1 MGLTSEGNVLPS
13 RHGSVQPEVAPF
25 FGLCGL
31 FSLSLAAGF
40 CPCQES
46 QDRSSPSPFPL
57 STPVNPTQT
66 SALGGW
72 GTGAL
77 FIGCYGSAASRIPI
91 YLGDLG
97 DQNTVIVV
105 VVP

>member
-40 CPCQES
+40 CPCQDPRAS
-46 QDRSSPSPFPL
+46 HHPPPFPL
-57 STPVNPTQT
+57 STPVNSTQT

-77 FIGCYGSAASRIPI
+77 FTGCYGSAASRIPI
-91 YLGDLG
+91 YLGD
-97 DQNTVIVV
+97 QNTVIVV